1 VDAPAARGIERT
13 HRAPQAPPAA
23 RPPLDPDTPAG
34 GAAARSR
41 SLPQAKAPA
50 PPSAGA
56 NPLRLSF
63 LAPLGEAEAAREGR
77 EGEAAGAWR
86 LGVSLSSASL
96 SLSLFSL
103 SLLAGVPPARS
114 RAFGTLSG
122 PESRG
127 PAVSVAGGRGEP
139 RP

>member
-23 RPPLDPDTPAG
+23 RPPLDPETPAG

-41 SLPQAKAPA
+41 SPPQAKAPA

-56 NPLRLSF
+56 NPLGLSF
-63 LAPLGEAEAAREGR
+63 LAPLGEAEAARGKGR
-77 EGEAAGAWR
+77 RGGWSLETRGFSLLR
-86 LGVSLSSASL
+86 LPL